1 MECVVAPGHFVRAA
15 LLGAVSF
22 LALSLNFPFDQKA
35 YAQGTLPPVTVD
47 APTKPRPRQTIQ
59 RSQSS
64 GERTQRRAAVSAPRN
79 VAPVPYV
86 TPSTGTLGAPPAPY
100 AGGQVATG
108 GSLGLLGNRS
118 VMDTPFNQ
126 TSYTAELIKNQ
137 QARTIRDVLANDP
150 SVRVVQAAGGG
161 ADSLFIRGFYYDSG
175 DYALNGLYG
184 IAPYYSTGANF
195 VERVE
200 VLKGPSAVLNGMT
213 VGGTGATS
221 AGAVGGSVNLVTKHA
236 GDVDIT
242 QLTGT
247 YVSKSQF
254 GEQIDISRRYGEHKE
269 WGVRLNSTYSNGNTP
284 WNRQNDEL
292 GNVALGLDYR
302 GENARLAV
310 DLGYQADVLNPPL
323 RFFTVGSTVIPPPP
337 KAGLNFQVPWAYYH
351 PTDFF
356 STVRGEVDV
365 TDWMTAYAAFG
376 YHDSN
381 INYAYPSPIISNAVP
396 GAAASPPGAFQLGG
410 LRSTP
415 LTGKETFE
423 TFAGEAGVRINADT
437 GPVNHAVNVGYSI
450 NDRTYNQRVLTPTPG
465 PGAIYWNL
473 YTEPTNIAKPTFAT
487 LGASQLTNVDL
498 WSVGVSD
505 TMSLW
510 NKRLQ
515 LTVGVRRQTA
525 GSAVTN
531 YLSPAL
537 TRPERDTSVWT
548 PAYAI
553 VVKPIENISL
563 YANYIEG
570 LQTPVV
576 VGGTFQNVGTVFPP
590 GQTKQVEAGIK
601 IDAGRLTATMS
612 GFDISQPSVITVAG
626 VPLPSQQLNGRQR
639 NRGIELNVFGEV
651 TPWFRLLGGVAL
663 IHGVQEKATLA
674 ANDGK
679 EAIGVPAVNANI
691 GAEWDTPF
699 VRDLTLTGRVIY
711 TSSQYVD
718 LANTLTLPEWT
729 RVDIGARYTF
739 TSPWNGKPIVVRAN
753 IENLF
758 NKAYWA
764 SAYSGVITLGAP
776 RTYLVS
782 TTFNF

>member
-1 MECVVAPGHFVRAA
+1 M
-15 LLGAVSF
+15 
-22 LALSLNFPFDQKA
+22 
-35 YAQGTLPPVTVD
+35 
-47 APTKPRPRQTIQ
+47 
-59 RSQSS
+59 
-64 GERTQRRAAVSAPRN
+64 APRN
-79 VAPVPYV
+79 VAPVPYL
-86 TPSTGTLGAPPAPY
+86 TPSTGTIGAPPAAY
-100 AGGQVATG
+100 AGGQVASG
-108 GSLGLLGNRS
+108 GSLGLLGNRGL
-118 VMDTPFNQ
+118 MDTPFNQ

-150 SVRVVQAAGGG
+150 SVRVVQASGGG
-161 ADSLFIRGFYYDSG
+161 ADSLFIRGFFYDSG

-195 VERVE
+195 IERVE

-236 GDVDIT
+236 PDVDIT

-247 YVSKSQF
+247 FVSKSQF
-254 GEQIDISRRYGEHKE
+254 GEQIDVSRRYGEHKE
-269 WGVRLNSTYSNGNTP
+269 WGVRLNQTYSNGNTP

-302 GENARLAV
+302 GETVRAAV
-310 DLGYQADVLNPPL
+310 DIGYQADVLNPPL
-323 RFFTVGSTVIPPPP
+323 RFFTVGSTVLPPPP
-337 KAGLNFQVPWAYYH
+337 KAGLNFEPSWAYYH

-396 GAAASPPGAFQLGG
+396 GAATSPPGAFQLGG
-410 LRSTP
+410 LRSLP
-415 LTGKETFE
+415 FTGKETFE
-423 TFAGEAGVRINADT
+423 TLAGEAGVRINADT

-450 NDRTYNQRVLTPTPG
+450 NDRTYNQRILTPTTG
-465 PGAIYWNL
+465 SIYWNL
-473 YTEPTNIAKPTFAT
+473 YTEPTSIAKPNFTVV
-487 LGASQLTNVDL
+487 GANQITNVDL

-510 NKRLQ
+510 NKRVQ
-515 LTVGVRRQTA
+515 FTVGVRRQTA
-525 GSAVTN
+525 GSSVTN

-537 TRPERDTSVWT
+537 TRPEQDMSVWT

-553 VVKPIENISL
+553 VVKPVEQISL

-576 VGGTFQNVGTVFPP
+576 VAGGFQNSSTVFPP
-590 GQTKQVEAGIK
+590 GQTKQAEAGIK
-601 IDAGRLTATMS
+601 IDAGRLTVTMS
-612 GFDISQPSVITVAG
+612 GFDISQPSIVTVAG

-651 TPWFRLLGGVAL
+651 TPAFRLLGGVAF
-663 IHGVQEKATLA
+663 INGVQEQAALA
-674 ANDGK
+674 ANNGK
-679 EAIGVPAVNANI
+679 DAIGVPPITANI

-699 VRDLTLTGRVIY
+699 MRDLTLTGRLIY
-711 TSSQYVD
+711 TASQYVD
-718 LANTLTLPEWT
+718 LANTVSLPDWT
-729 RVDIGARYTF
+729 RVDVGARYTF
-739 TSPWNGKPIVVRAN
+739 TSPWNGKPIVIRAN

-758 NKAYWA
+758 NRSYWA